1 MIPPTDWYNY
11 RVSRRTLRAL
21 VLLFAIG
28 LAGAIA
34 YGLRPREVRVLPP
47 ALERIDPKAVIETL
61 GCDAVQLKGSTRDV
75 RVECA
80 SQVGYDDGQT
90 ALREVRIHVDN
101 RGGRTFDVTAAE
113 ARLGAQRASYDLS
126 GGVTMTASDGLTA
139 TTDRATFSEAERIVQ
154 APGAVEFHRNRMSGA
169 GIGFT
174 FDEGRNTVWL
184 LDQALVR
191 LDGDD
196 NAGPALDVAA
206 GTAGLARTERYFRFE
221 RTVRMEREGQVI
233 EADEA
238 MVYLLPERDEPHI
251 IELRG
256 HSRIAGGTGMG
267 ALRSLRAN
275 DINLT
280 YAEDGRTLQAAT
292 LIGDAS
298 VELDAADDT
307 AGQTLSGSSIE
318 VQMGADGGIAALTAS
333 DRVAVSLPARGS
345 APSRVIRAQKLTGSG
360 APGMGLNAMKF
371 QEAVEFREAAAQGR
385 GARLARART
394 LDATLDASG
403 QSLEEARFSGGF
415 LFEDGVLRAQSA
427 DATYGLGG
435 GTLTLRGTTG
445 GTSPTVSD
453 DALRIDAESI
463 DVTLSPRKMTATGR
477 VRTTL
482 QPSRGRQSAGKRP
495 GLLTDGDAVN
505 VLAADLTY
513 DETSRTSVFKGAA
526 RLLQG
531 ATVVQADTI
540 TLDEA
545 RGDLLAVGAVTTSL
559 GIVMTDGTAG
569 KPTLGRADSFKY
581 IDESRRALYETRAQ
595 FNSDAGDLQAS
606 RIELLLAKT
615 SSELERLDAQGAV
628 QVLLGARKASGS
640 RLVYRPAEAR
650 YEITGTPGRF
660 IDACNE
666 SSGRTLTFFRASDRV
681 IIDGNE
687 QSRTETRGGKCPGT
701 APF

>member
-1 MIPPTDWYNY
+1 MIQAADWYNW

-21 VLLFAIG
+21 VLLFGIG

-34 YGLRPREVRVLPP
+34 YGLRPREARLAAPI
-47 ALERIDPKAVIETL
+47 LERIDPKAVIETL
-61 GCDAVQLKGSTRDV
+61 GCDAFQLKGSTRDV

-80 SQVGYDDGQT
+80 SQVAYDDGQT
-90 ALREVRIHVDN
+90 ALREVKIHVDN
-101 RGGRTFDVTAAE
+101 RGGRAFDVTAAE
-113 ARLGAQRASYDLS
+113 ARLGAQRATYDLS
-126 GGVTMTASDGLTA
+126 GGVEMTASDGLTA
-139 TTDRATFSEAERIVQ
+139 TTDRASFSEAERMVQ
-154 APGAVEFHRNRMSGA
+154 APGAVAFHRNRMSGA

-174 FDEGRNTVWL
+174 FDERRNTVWL

-196 NAGPALDVAA
+196 DAGPALDVAA
-206 GTAGLARTERYFRFE
+206 GAAGLARTERYFRFE

-256 HSRIAGGTGMG
+256 HSRIAGGAGMG
-267 ALRSLRAN
+267 ALRSMQAD

-280 YAEDGRTLQAAT
+280 YADDGRTLQSAT
-292 LIGDAS
+292 LVGQAS
-298 VELDAADDT
+298 VELDSGNDT
-307 AGQTLSGSSIE
+307 SGQTLSGTSID
-318 VQMGADGGIAALTAS
+318 VQMGPDGGIAALTAT
-333 DRVAVSLPARGS
+333 DRVAVSLPASGT
-345 APSRVIRAQKLTGSG
+345 APSRAIRAQKLTGSG
-360 APGMGLNAMKF
+360 APGVGLNAMRF

-385 GARLARART
+385 GARVARART
-394 LDATLDASG
+394 LDATLDAAG
-403 QSLEEARFSGGF
+403 QSLEEARFTGGF
-415 LFEDGVLRAQSA
+415 LFEDGALRAQSA
-427 DATYGLGG
+427 DATYGLKA
-435 GTLTLRGTTG
+435 GTLALRGATG
-445 GTSPTVSD
+445 GTAPAVSD
-453 DALRIDAESI
+453 ESLRIDAEAI
-463 DVTLSPRKMTATGR
+463 DVTLSPRKMSATGR
-477 VRTTL
+477 VRSTL

-505 VLAADLTY
+505 VLAADMTY
-513 DETSRTSVFKGAA
+513 DEASRTTIFKGSA
-526 RLLQG
+526 RMLQG
-531 ATVVQADTI
+531 ATVIQAETI

-545 RGDLLAVGAVTTSL
+545 KGDLTAVGSATTSL
-559 GIVMTDGTAG
+559 GIATTDGEAG
-569 KPTLGRADSFKY
+569 KPTLGRADSFRY
-581 IDESRRALYETRAQ
+581 TDESRRAVYETKAQ
-595 FNSDAGDLQAS
+595 FNSEAGDLQAS

-615 SSELERLDAQGAV
+615 DNQLDRLDAQGAV
-628 QVLLGARKASGS
+628 QVTLGVRRASGS
-640 RLVYRPAEAR
+640 RLVYRPADAR

-666 SSGRTLTFFRASDRV
+666 SAGRTLTFFRASDRV